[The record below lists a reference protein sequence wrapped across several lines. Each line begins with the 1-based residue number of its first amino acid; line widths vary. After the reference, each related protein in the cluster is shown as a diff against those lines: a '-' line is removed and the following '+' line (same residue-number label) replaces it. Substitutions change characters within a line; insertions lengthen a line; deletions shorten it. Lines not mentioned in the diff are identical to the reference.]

1 MRQKTLFDD
10 LTLEEAKELIK
21 NGADV
26 NEIDL
31 DGNLPIL
38 FVSSLDVAQFFI
50 QHGANVNFQ
59 NNYGVTPLHLSV
71 QRDDLFEITK
81 LFIDN
86 GADVNAKTTHGLTP
100 LFYTEDLKT
109 AELLVDAGININ
121 ERSLSSESCLSNI
134 GDGETIE
141 FLIKNGAISPTRD
154 YYNYFRS
161 LFSKEQQDVFDMFLT
176 LTNDDN
182 DFFAMCLAYQEGI
195 KNNVTI
201 NIKEINIL

>member
-1 MRQKTLFDD
+1 MKTLFDED
-10 LTLEEAKELIK
+10 LTLDEAKELIE
-21 NGADV
+21 NGANV

-38 FVSSLDVAQFFI
+38 FVSSLDVAQLFI

-71 QRDDLFEITK
+71 PRDDLFEITK

-86 GADVNAKTTHGLTP
+86 GADVNAKTTHGWTP

-121 ERSLSSESCLSNI
+121 ERSLSSMSCLSTI
-134 GDGETIE
+134 GDSETLE
-141 FLIKNGAISPTRD
+141 FLIKNGAVSPTILH
-154 YYNYFRS
+154 YNDFRK
-161 LFSKEQQDVFDMFLT
+161 LFSKEQQKAFDTFESIT
-176 LTNDDN
+176 SNDD
-182 DFFAMCLAYQEGI
+182 DFFAMCLAYQNGI
-195 KNNVTI
+195 KNNVKI
-201 NIKEINIL
+201 EIKDMDIV